1 MAGFGS
7 STSRSWLCGASEPA
21 LKYPAVLTL
30 ATFLLAV
37 SGTNALSSA
46 ESAGAVRVPAE
57 WEHQE
62 AMWLQW
68 PDGFEKELEPVFGRL
83 AEIIPRYQKLNI
95 IYNAEATRNAAV
107 AAIRLAGGDPE
118 HSRIVWHQ
126 LPNDSAWMRD
136 NGPVYVE
143 RDGRLRIQNW
153 EFNAWGGA
161 FGDDIPYSRDNRIP
175 DHVGDFLNIPV
186 DRVDIVHERGNLE
199 FNGIDTVV
207 LNWSTLGDPERNPG
221 YTKEQAEHD
230 LKRHFGVER
239 VVFIEGIPEGDLT
252 RGHIDG
258 IARFIDPYTMV
269 IPECTEHSR
278 CEPES
283 SADAQVYDNAA
294 STVEKAGIKVIRDPI
309 EGVARYGGRQ
319 FDTNYMN
326 WVVGNGFVI
335 AGSFDNEKTDEAA
348 RLRIQGY
355 FPGRDIHLVSIMSS
369 WNAGGG
375 IHCHTNDQ
383 PSGQS
388 APDS

>member
-1 MAGFGS
+1 M
-7 STSRSWLCGASEPA
+7 
-21 LKYPAVLTL
+21 KNPAVLIL
-30 ATFLLAV
+30 AVCLLAV
-37 SGTNALSSA
+37 SGTNTSNSA
-46 ESAGAVRVPAE
+46 GSAGAVRVPAE

-68 PDGFEKELEPVFGRL
+68 PYGFEKELEPVFGRL
-83 AEIIPRYQKLNI
+83 AEIIPRYQTLHI
-95 IYNAEATRNAAV
+95 IYNEEATRDDAK
-107 AAIRLAGGDPE
+107 AAIRHAGGDPE
-118 HSRIVWHQ
+118 HSRIVWHR

-161 FGDDIPYSRDNRIP
+161 FGDNIPYSRDNRIP
-175 DHVGDFLNIPV
+175 DHVGGFLKIPV

-207 LNWSTLGDPERNPG
+207 LNWSTLGDPDRNPG
-221 YTKEQAEHD
+221 YTKERAEHD

-269 IPECTEHSR
+269 IPRCTEHSR
-278 CEPES
+278 CKPES

-309 EGVARYGGRQ
+309 EGVARYKGQR

-335 AGSFDNEKTDEAA
+335 AGGFDNEKTDEAA
-348 RLRIQGY
+348 RRRIQGY
-355 FPGRDIHLVSIMSS
+355 FPGRDIHLVSIRSS

-383 PSGQS
+383 PSLHSG
-388 APDS
+388 PDS